1 MIRKKKV
8 SRSIVLDIDGSEGN
22 AFNLIGTAT
31 MLGRDCGYSEKEIKE
46 MVDDMKSGEYIN
58 LLKILDKNFGSVV
71 VMETNNKEYLEALS

>member
-1 MIRKKKV
+1 
-8 SRSIVLDIDGSEGN
+8 
-22 AFNLIGTAT
+22 

-46 MVDDMKSGEYIN
+46 MVDDMKSGDYIN

>member
-46 MVDDMKSGEYIN
+46 MVDDMMTRFEDHAA
-58 LLKILDKNFGSVV
+58 LLYSLP
-71 VMETNNKEYLEALS
+71 